1 MSEMSA
7 TKVSGRQA
15 WEKRI
20 RGVHLLEGET
30 VVGLLDGSKGLVEV
44 PTRRGALLALTERRV
59 LTLLD
64 DEDRQE
70 THMASIDKIQGV
82 SMRSNRRSLKPLL
95 QGVLLILAGII
106 VYLVVGTFS
115 TGIPVNA
122 GITISALLGGAVA
135 LLGLLFVLRYLFWER
150 GGEIVFQT
158 GGLELVFP
166 YRSQKTIVPV
176 HELLRRFFQLQSG
189 MTVEPL
195 YTHTAAPSWPHL
207 LRMPAE
213 PAPPLPEEAPAVPTT
228 IVLPP
233 KRDRRSWRKRFRS
246 PVPRV
251 FHHANASTATRRARP
266 SRLLRLVQIRRRPAR
281 ASRPISRK
289 TRSRP
294 SVFRQLSGHR
304 HNSMPAL
311 GRNGLRPG
319 RLKASRR
326 RRSVR

>member
-1 MSEMSA
+1 MHETPGGKA
-7 TKVSGRQA
+7 PKNQA
-15 WEKRI
+15 WEEKI
-20 RGVHLLEGET
+20 RGVHLLKGET

-70 THMASIDKIQGV
+70 THMACIDKIQGV

-135 LLGLLFVLRYLFWER
+135 LLGLLFVLRYLFWEQ
-150 GGEIVFQT
+150 GGELVFQT

-195 YTHTAAPSWPHL
+195 YHPHHRSQLAAP
-207 LRMPAE
+207 AE
-213 PAPPLPEEAPAVPTT
+213 DAGGTGPT
-228 IVLPP
+228 V
-233 KRDRRSWRKRFRS
+233 
-246 PVPRV
+246 
-251 FHHANASTATRRARP
+251 
-266 SRLLRLVQIRRRPAR
+266 
-281 ASRPISRK
+281 SRK
-289 TRSRP
+289 KRP
-294 SVFRQLSGHR
+294 LFQRQLSFHPSEIGEAGDKTLPVA
-304 HNSMPAL
+304 S
-311 GRNGLRPG
+311 GFPG
-319 RLKASRR
+319 TRYPPRTMASICNASR
-326 RRSVR
+326 

>member
-1 MSEMSA
+1 MHETPGGKAPRNQNMG
-7 TKVSGRQA
+7 K
-15 WEKRI
+15 KI
-20 RGVHLLEGET
+20 RRVHLLEGET

-82 SMRSNRRSLKPLL
+82 SMRLNRRSLKPLL

-135 LLGLLFVLRYLFWER
+135 LLGLLFVLRYLFWEQ

-189 MTVEPL
+189 MAVEPL
-195 YTHTAAPSWPHL
+195 YPHTTAPSWPRL

-213 PAPPLPEEAPAVPTT
+213 PTPPSPEEAPAVPTKT
-228 IVLPP
+228 ILPP
-233 KRDRRSWRKRFRS
+233 TRNRRTSRKRFRS
-246 PVPRV
+246 PSAPGIPPRQCIDC
-251 FHHANASTATRRARP
+251 NA
-266 SRLLRLVQIRRRPAR
+266 
-281 ASRPISRK
+281 SRK
-289 TRSRP
+289 T
-294 SVFRQLSGHR
+294 LSAPTSGT
-304 HNSMPAL
+304 NSAKA
-311 GRNGLRPG
+311 RPG
-319 RLKASRR
+319 IPANLAKNPFPPKRLSSAFGASP
-326 RRSVR
+326 

>member
-1 MSEMSA
+1 
-7 TKVSGRQA
+7 
-15 WEKRI
+15 
-20 RGVHLLEGET
+20 
-30 VVGLLDGSKGLVEV
+30 
-44 PTRRGALLALTERRV
+44 
-59 LTLLD
+59 
-64 DEDRQE
+64 
-70 THMASIDKIQGV
+70 MASIDKIQGV

-135 LLGLLFVLRYLFWER
+135 LLGLLFVLRYLFWEQ

-189 MTVEPL
+189 MAVEPL
-195 YTHTAAPSWPHL
+195 YLHTTAPSWPHL

-213 PAPPLPEEAPAVPTT
+213 PTPPSPEEAPDVPTT

-233 KRDRRSWRKRFRS
+233 KRARRTSRKRFRS
-246 PVPRV
+246 PVPRA
-251 FHHANASTATRRARP
+251 FRRANALSIKGQKRP
-266 SRLLRLVQIRRRPAR
+266 SRLRRLGLIRRRPAR
-281 ASRPISRK
+281 ASRPILRK
-289 TRSRP
+289 PRSRP
-294 SVFRQLSGHR
+294 RSFRQLTGHR
-304 HNSMPAL
+304 HNSMPAP

-319 RLKASRR
+319 GLKTSRR
-326 RRSVR
+326 RRHAIK

>member
-1 MSEMSA
+1 M
-7 TKVSGRQA
+7 
-15 WEKRI
+15 
-20 RGVHLLEGET
+20 
-30 VVGLLDGSKGLVEV
+30 GLLDGSKGLVEV

-82 SMRSNRRSLKPLL
+82 FMRSNRRSLKPLL

-135 LLGLLFVLRYLFWER
+135 LLGLLFVFRYLFWEQ

-189 MTVEPL
+189 MAVEPL
-195 YTHTAAPSWPHL
+195 YLHTTAPSWPHL

-213 PAPPLPEEAPAVPTT
+213 PTPPSPEEAPAVPTT

-246 PVPRV
+246 PVPRA
-251 FHHANASTATRRARP
+251 FRRANASTATRRARP

-281 ASRPISRK
+281 ATKSRIRTAHAH
-289 TRSRP
+289 TRDLHQSTRYRRHSPPRP
-294 SVFRQLSGHR
+294 
-304 HNSMPAL
+304 

-319 RLKASRR
+319 GLKTSRR
-326 RRSVR
+326 RRSAR

>member
-1 MSEMSA
+1 M
-7 TKVSGRQA
+7 
-15 WEKRI
+15 
-20 RGVHLLEGET
+20 HLLEGET

-44 PTRRGALLALTERRV
+44 PTRRGALFALTERRV

-176 HELLRRFFQLQSG
+176 HELLRQFFQLQSG
-189 MTVEPL
+189 MAVEPL
-195 YTHTAAPSWPHL
+195 YPHTTAPSWPHL

-213 PAPPLPEEAPAVPTT
+213 PTPPSPEEAPAVPTT

-233 KRDRRSWRKRFRS
+233 RRDRRSWRKRFRS
-246 PVPRV
+246 PVPRP
-251 FHHANASTATRRARP
+251 FRRANAFSIKGQKRP
-266 SRLLRLVQIRRRPAR
+266 SRLRRLVLIRRSPAG
-281 ASRPISRK
+281 ASRPILRK
-289 TRSRP
+289 LRSHPRG
-294 SVFRQLSGHR
+294 FRQLTGHR
-304 HNSMPAL
+304 YNSMPAP

-319 RLKASRR
+319 GLKASRR
-326 RRSVR
+326 RPSVR